1 MVKSEHAKDPG
12 MSESLGRGVF
22 SRRNA
27 SRARRSSRIP
37 KRVFLER
44 KGVTEISVDRLDLM
58 PEVKAVE
65 MARAVADNRD
75 ANFYGWAVLI
85 TERACR
91 SSRRVKASPTAG
103 NPYHADIIL
112 PDSAVEDYE
121 EQVRHA
127 QELADDS
134 RWKESPPITSDS

>member
-1 MVKSEHAKDPG
+1 MIKSDQAEDPG

-22 SRRNA
+22 SRRSA
-27 SRARRSSRIP
+27 SRARRSSAIP

-58 PEVKAVE
+58 SEVEAVE

-75 ANFYGWAVLI
+75 AKFYGWAVLV

-91 SSRRVKASPTAG
+91 SSRRVRASPTAE
-103 NPYHADIIL
+103 NPYHADIVL
-112 PDSAVEDYE
+112 PDSVGEDYE

-134 RWKESPPITSDS
+134 RWQESPPITSNS

>member
-1 MVKSEHAKDPG
+1 MRKSRQAEAPAL
-12 MSESLGRGVF
+12 SESLGRGVF
-22 SRRNA
+22 SSNDA
-27 SRARRSSRIP
+27 SRAGRSGVP

-44 KGVTEISVDRLDLM
+44 RGTTEISVDRLDLM
-58 PEVKAVE
+58 SKVEAVE
-65 MARAVADNRD
+65 TARAVADNRGR
-75 ANFYGWAVLI
+75 NFYGWAVLV

-91 SSRRVKASPTAG
+91 SGRRVRASPIAE

-112 PDSAVEDYE
+112 PDSAGEDYE

-134 RWKESPPITSDS
+134 RWQQSPPITNDS